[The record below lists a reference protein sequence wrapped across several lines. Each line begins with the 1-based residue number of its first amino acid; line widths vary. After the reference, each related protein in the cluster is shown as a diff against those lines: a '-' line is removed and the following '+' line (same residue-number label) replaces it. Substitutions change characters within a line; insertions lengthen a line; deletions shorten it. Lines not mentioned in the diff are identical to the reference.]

1 MLKCRSIDGLNLLF
15 KAVDVGAEFCGE
27 LNLALFGAGRLFES
41 LGGDSCIF
49 GVNMAVV
56 VLTDYLSGEG
66 AVVCAPL
73 VGGLAPLMT
82 DCRDF
87 NSLFG
92 RCELGKGCNELAL
105 ALCFAGCLL
114 NNAVNGVYGF
124 GFGVVRIAFAGM
136 LCGNFAVIAV
146 PSVLGF
152 APVMTENRIFNYG
165 SLSGE
170 AVLVLTKL
178 CGVGYFALFFAGRVL
193 GHGGGVHLF
202 GVNMAVVVLTDYLSG
217 KGAVVCAPLV
227 GGLAPLMADCRDI
240 FRLDLFCK
248 CGIRKSSGIC
258 YLTLCVAGGVFN
270 NLYGSC
276 FFGFLFSRVES
287 AFAECGAGAVVGAP
301 SIGRIAPVM
310 LFFLFFFLDLNGDV
324 GEYVSY
330 MIGGLCIKVCAYAVI
345 GKNSVSAE
353 RLGVSHHI
361 EMHITAGKLDFAFSD
376 SLHDVFVGS
385 DKVVLTAGSFDKF
398 SII

>member
-1 MLKCRSIDGLNLLF
+1 MNGLAVIGQARNFHSLLKTANLAVANLFAHFGSGGLLYYNPFAELMRYDGAYFTLFDKLAAGLAVGIAGVAALGAGCGFGVFKLGFAYMVLGVLGGYNCCDFVLCVLIGVKLLADGAFPILDAALRNAGGCFCGMVNELVTESRSIDGLNLLF

-56 VLTDYLSGEG
+56 VLADYLSGEG

-152 APVMTENRIFNYG
+152 APV
-165 SLSGE
+165 
-170 AVLVLTKL
+170 VL
-178 CGVGYFALFFAGRVL
+178 LF
-193 GHGGGVHLF
+193 
-202 GVNMAVVVLTDYLSG
+202 
-217 KGAVVCAPLV
+217 
-227 GGLAPLMADCRDI
+227 I
-240 FRLDLFCK
+240 
-248 CGIRKSSGIC
+248 
-258 YLTLCVAGGVFN
+258 
-270 NLYGSC
+270 
-276 FFGFLFSRVES
+276 FLF
-287 AFAECGAGAVVGAP
+287 P
-301 SIGRIAPVM
+301 
-310 LFFLFFFLDLNGDV
+310 
-324 GEYVSY
+324 
-330 MIGGLCIKVCAYAVI
+330 
-345 GKNSVSAE
+345 
-353 RLGVSHHI
+353 
-361 EMHITAGKLDFAFSD
+361 
-376 SLHDVFVGS
+376 
-385 DKVVLTAGSFDKF
+385 
-398 SII
+398 

>member
-1 MLKCRSIDGLNLLF
+1 MNGLAVIGQARNFHSLLKTANLAVANLFAHFGSGGLLYYNPFAELVRYDGAYFTLFDKLAAGLAVGVAGVAALGAGCGFGVFKLGFAHMILGILGGYNRCDFVLCVLIGVKLLADSAFPILNVALCNAGGCFCGMVNELVSESRSVNGLNLLF

-92 RCELGKGCNELAL
+92 RCELGKGCNELTL
-105 ALCFAGCLL
+105 ALFFAGCRF

-124 GFGVVRIAFAGM
+124 LFGMSGIAFAGM

-152 APVMTENRIFNYG
+152 APV
-165 SLSGE
+165 
-170 AVLVLTKL
+170 VL
-178 CGVGYFALFFAGRVL
+178 LF
-193 GHGGGVHLF
+193 
-202 GVNMAVVVLTDYLSG
+202 
-217 KGAVVCAPLV
+217 
-227 GGLAPLMADCRDI
+227 I
-240 FRLDLFCK
+240 
-248 CGIRKSSGIC
+248 
-258 YLTLCVAGGVFN
+258 
-270 NLYGSC
+270 
-276 FFGFLFSRVES
+276 FLF
-287 AFAECGAGAVVGAP
+287 P
-301 SIGRIAPVM
+301 
-310 LFFLFFFLDLNGDV
+310 
-324 GEYVSY
+324 
-330 MIGGLCIKVCAYAVI
+330 
-345 GKNSVSAE
+345 
-353 RLGVSHHI
+353 
-361 EMHITAGKLDFAFSD
+361 
-376 SLHDVFVGS
+376 
-385 DKVVLTAGSFDKF
+385 
-398 SII
+398 